1 MKKNIYRSI
10 ARGALLASLLLILS
24 GCNFFPKQNAQL
36 QNAPDF
42 YPEYSMFQPK
52 TFKEFDNAVQLGHV
66 SSDTLIAKTSMDFD
80 KDQFSKCGLEVIGS
94 FGLESYRYF
103 RLRSSQDIFKKAKR
117 IERLKGVLYVE
128 HELRS
133 YIPKNEQG
141 PFIDGAASSKG
152 PDEISAVLND
162 PETWGRYGHFEIT
175 HALDA
180 YRDLGFGDNPVYVV
194 DIDTGIDQTHEDFQL
209 SSEESIIEYAKS
221 AFYENGNYV
230 GDMNPFVE
238 VPADENWDD
247 MGHGTHTAGIIAA
260 VGNNGIGVA
269 GVAWKNVKLI
279 SYKCFSKTSRYS
291 GYDWP
296 VYGGFADLVE
306 WKKVNAPKQTIPV
319 NMSLGG
325 YYAGAFELE
334 MISYALWNGI
344 VIIASMGNDGTE
356 RAQYPAAYAGVIA
369 VGATRANEEKVGF
382 STAGKH
388 ISVSAPGCN
397 IYSTFKNGGYADMS
411 GTSMSA
417 PFVTGLVAYML
428 TFKPDLTADQIKAIL
443 EQTTTDI
450 GPADWD
456 TGTGYGLVD
465 VKKAVAKVKNNQ
477 VPAVGSLYASG
488 EALISVQN
496 LDDEYDSG
504 NDDYPYAVGGIPVY
518 LYGEDGSFVAVGI
531 SNYTDGSVSFRLLKP
546 GNYTAK
552 TNWGG
557 VPKNQAFSMPATDD
571 MHESIDYDMKIYYT
585 QTLRNRLTDPG
596 YDSSADSVLTLY
608 AEDDSLI
615 AGPYDYWGLD
625 TLMIP
630 VKSGES
636 YILGIEPYSNDE
648 LSWGEYGLIISQT
661 QYDSVYTDN
670 CRGTGDD
677 DTFEPNNDF
686 ALAKD
691 IEVDTAYGLYLGN
704 GDYFKFTIPVS
715 E

>member
-1 MKKNIYRSI
+1 MKKKIYRSI
-10 ARGALLASLLLILS
+10 ARGALLGSLLLILS

-42 YPEYSMFQPK
+42 YPEYSIFQPK
-52 TFKEFDNAVQLGHV
+52 TVKEFDNAVQLGHV
-66 SSDTLIAKTSMDFD
+66 SPETLIAKTSMDFD
-80 KDQFSKCGLEVIGS
+80 ENQFSKCGLEVIGS
-94 FGLESYRYF
+94 FEVESNRYF
-103 RLRSSQDIFKKAKR
+103 RLRSSQNIFKKAKR

-162 PETWGRYGHFEIT
+162 PNTWGRYGHFEIT

-180 YRDLGFGDNPVYVV
+180 YRDLGFGDNTVYVV
-194 DIDTGIDQTHEDFQL
+194 DIDTGIDQIHEDFHL
-209 SSEESIIEYAKS
+209 SSGESIIEYAKS
-221 AFYENGNYV
+221 AFDEDGDYV
-230 GDMNPFVE
+230 EDMNPFVE
-238 VPADENWDD
+238 VPPDENWDD

-260 VGNNGIGVA
+260 LGNNDIGVA

-279 SYKCFSKTSRYS
+279 SYKCFSDKSPYS

-296 VYGGFADLVE
+296 VYGGFEDLVD
-306 WKKVNAPKQTIPV
+306 WKKANAPNQTIPV

-334 MISYALWNGI
+334 MISYALRNGI

-382 STAGKH
+382 STAGKQ
-388 ISVSAPGCN
+388 ISVSAPGYN
-397 IYSTFKNGGYADMS
+397 IYSTFNDGGYADMS

-443 EQTTTDI
+443 EQTATDI
-450 GPADWD
+450 GPAGWD

-477 VPAVGSLYASG
+477 VPAIGSLYASG

-496 LDDEYDSG
+496 LDDEYYSG
-504 NDDYPYAVGGIPVY
+504 NGDYPDAVGGIPVY
-518 LYGEDGSFVAVGI
+518 LYGEDGSFVAVGV

-546 GNYTAK
+546 GDYTAK

-557 VPKNQAFSMPATDD
+557 VPKSLAFSMPANGDITL
-571 MHESIDYDMKIYYT
+571 SIKYNIKIYYA
-585 QTLRNRLTDPG
+585 QTLYNELTDP
-596 YDSSADSVLTLY
+596 YSWVDSVLTLY
-608 AEDDSLI
+608 NEDGSLI
-615 AGPYDYWGLD
+615 AGPYDSSYLD
-625 TLMIP
+625 ILMIP
-630 VKSGES
+630 VKSEES

-648 LSWGEYGLIISQT
+648 YSWGEYGLIISQT
-661 QYDSVYTDN
+661 QYYSVSTDYG
-670 CRGTGDD
+670 RGADDD

-686 ALAKD
+686 ASAKY
-691 IEVDTAYGLYLGN
+691 IEVDTEYGLYLGN